1 MVINAPK
8 KLLALVSTGPWEVTG
23 FHHITFVVGK
33 MLHGFGKCIVSIFVL
48 PLFNMHCNVLFPCE
62 KLNGT
67 EKYCQLKKKGFEGRK
82 VLSDPRLELV
92 LSNESLRTMIIL

>member
-33 MLHGFGKCIVSIFVL
+33 MLHGSGKCIVSIFVL

-67 EKYCQLKKKGFEGRK
+67 EKYCQLKKR
-82 VLSDPRLELV
+82 VSRQCVPIYTD
-92 LSNESLRTMIIL
+92 